1 MPRSAGS
8 SPRVTASIAVDEL
21 KGGLAVYRVA
31 RLVVDDTIFDAP
43 RQRVLMWA
51 EDRSKFL
58 HGLLSC
64 GYCVSVWLAF
74 FETARR
80 RPKRPF
86 TSWMAV
92 AAVAAVAWS
101 IDRVAVNTEQV
112 VHDLEDE

>member
-1 MPRSAGS
+1 M
-8 SPRVTASIAVDEL
+8 DEL
-21 KGGLAVYRVA
+21 TGGLAVYRVT

-64 GYCVSVWLAF
+64 GYCFSVWLAF
-74 FETARR
+74 FEALRR
-80 RPKRPF
+80 RPRRFF

-101 IDRVAVNTEQV
+101 IDRVAVNTETV
-112 VHDLEDE
+112 VNELEDA